1 MKKIL
6 GMGAALVDVLSSVDE
21 AWVSSSGSAKGGMT
35 LINEEQSQKLLSQI
49 QNSVLVPGGSAC
61 NTIVGLAKLGAKT
74 AFISKI
80 GEDDLGH
87 RFIAHLKE
95 AGVESKL
102 LYSKKATGSVLA
114 AVTPDAQRTM
124 FTYLGASDD
133 LGVEDITPTLF
144 DDVSLFY
151 IEGYRAYNAPC
162 FKKALQLAKE
172 AGALTAVDFGAFS
185 VVEHCRVLFDELFQ
199 EKLVDIIIANEDEA
213 LAYTG
218 MPEAEAL
225 AVLATKAP
233 VAVVKLGKRGALISK
248 EGQTVSV
255 DALVVDALDTTGA
268 GDLWAA
274 GFLYAYLK
282 GESLAVC
289 GEWAS
294 LVASEVVQVM
304 GPQIPKEGWARIHNL
319 LSST

>member
-1 MKKIL
+1 MKKVL

-21 AWVSSSGSAKGGMT
+21 AWIASSGSPKGGMT
-35 LINEEQSQKLLSQI
+35 LINEEQSKKLLSQI
-49 QNSVLVPGGSAC
+49 KNSVLVPGGSAC

-80 GEDDLGH
+80 GEDELGK
-87 RFIAHLKE
+87 RFIAHLNE
-95 AGVESKL
+95 TGVESEL

-114 AVTPDAQRTM
+114 AVTPDAERTM

-133 LGVEDITPTLF
+133 LGVDDITPALF
-144 DDVSLFY
+144 DGVSLFY

-162 FKKALQLAKE
+162 FKKALQLAKKS
-172 AGALTAVDFGAFS
+172 GALTAVDFGAFG
-185 VVEHCRVLFDELFQ
+185 VVQDCRPLFDELFQ

-218 MPEAEAL
+218 VPEAEAL
-225 AVLATKAP
+225 AVLASKAP
-233 VAVVKLGKRGALISK
+233 IAVVKLGKRGALISK

-255 DALVVDALDTTGA
+255 DALSVKAIDTTGA

-274 GFLYAYLK
+274 GFLHAYLK
-282 GESLAVC
+282 GESIATC

-304 GPQIPKEGWARIHNL
+304 GPQISKEGWARIHSL
-319 LSST
+319 LKC